1 MTATTLVIGGTGTTG
16 RRVVAGLRER
26 GVPVRVGGR
35 REPVPFE
42 WTDPGTWDRAL
53 DGVGALYVVPLD
65 GATLT
70 EPLVERAVQCG
81 AQRIVLLSA
90 RGIDEPGFAAGDAPL
105 ARTHL
110 VGERAVRDSGVAW
123 TILRPTWFAQNFS
136 EGFFRDAV
144 RAGEIRLAA
153 GDGAAAFV
161 DAGDIAAVA
170 VAALTGD
177 GHEGQVY
184 ELSGP
189 QAVTMAEAVAEI
201 GAATGRDVRYVPVE
215 PDAFVGELVAAGWP
229 PTDAA
234 DYAAAVAALRE
245 GSDAPVSDGV
255 RRALGRPPRG
265 FAEFVAAAD
274 WPA

>member
-1 MTATTLVIGGTGTTG
+1 MNATTLVIGGTGTTG
-16 RRVVAGLRER
+16 RRVAAGLREQ
-26 GVPVRVGGR
+26 GVAVRVGGR
-35 REPVPFE
+35 RAFVPFE
-42 WTDPGTWDRAL
+42 WTDPATWDRAL
-53 DGVGALYVVPLD
+53 DGVGAVYVVPLD

-70 EPLVERAVQCG
+70 GPLVERAVRHG
-81 AQRIVLLSA
+81 VERVVLLSA
-90 RGIDEPGFAAGDAPL
+90 RGIDAPEFAAADAPL

-110 VGERAVRDSGVAW
+110 FGERAVRESGVTW

-144 RAGEIRLAA
+144 RAAEIRLPA
-153 GDGAAAFV
+153 GEGAAAFV

-177 GHEGQVY
+177 GHGGQVY

-189 QAVTMAEAVAEI
+189 RPLTMAEAAAEI

-215 PDAFVGELVAAGWP
+215 PDAFVAELVTAGWP
-229 PTDAA
+229 PADAA
-234 DYAAAVAALRE
+234 DHAAAVAALRD
-245 GSDAPVSDGV
+245 GLDAPVSDGV
-255 RRALGRPPRG
+255 RRALGRQPRS

-274 WPA
+274 WPG